1 MIRKYSAT
9 GRDFYPQDLDSSD
22 IEKRVVAREIVMNF
36 FKDAV
41 PVSNSSLL
49 RNANIL
55 LTSGNAKINPDE
67 QVSWIEN
74 LVNENRRDLLI
85 NFLFRGIKEAADL
98 PKILFFE
105 YSANVL
111 VFGVSLLIDF

>member
-41 PVSNSSLL
+41 PVSNSNLV
-49 RNANIL
+49 RNANTL
-55 LTSGNAKINPDE
+55 LTSSNAKINPDE
-67 QVSWIEN
+67 QISWIAKSGKQEQ
-74 LVNENRRDLLI
+74 ER
-85 NFLFRGIKEAADL
+85 FTYQLF
-98 PKILFFE
+98 
-105 YSANVL
+105 V
-111 VFGVSLLIDF
+111 